1 MARGGSAMRP
11 LPFCYEYLNDPP
23 SWTRTPQ
30 SDSTREALLN
40 GRYAKTSV
48 WCTSQGNEGQRQMS
62 IGLPLAQGLYDP
74 RNEHDSC
81 GVGFI
86 VDLKGRKSHQ
96 IVRDGLVALNN
107 LNHRGA
113 CGCENN
119 TGDGAGLLIQIPHQF
134 LVARCQTLG
143 IKLPA
148 PEHYGVGAFFTSPEE
163 SQQKYGMEHFE
174 RLVAQEGQEFLGW
187 RRIETDG
194 SSLGESARRV
204 EPVMWHAFVGRGPT
218 IADADQFERKLYVIR
233 KRFEKEIEELGLDD
247 HKFFYFASLSCRT
260 LVYKGMLT
268 TEQLGLYF
276 ADDLGDPLCTSAL
289 CMFHSR
295 FSTNTFPSWELAHPY
310 RMISHNGEINTL
322 RGNINWM
329 RAREALFASD
339 LYEPGDVAKLRPI
352 IREGLS
358 DTACLDNAVELL
370 VRSGY
375 SLPHAMMMLIP
386 EAWENH
392 ESMSQAKKDFYKYH
406 SCLME
411 PWDGPASV
419 TFTDGKAIGAV
430 LDRNGLRP
438 SRYVV
443 TDDGRVI
450 MASEVGALEIDPER
464 VVRKGRLEPGK
475 MFPVDIE
482 KGQIVDD
489 ETLKNT
495 LASAHPYGKWL
506 GRYMV
511 PLADLPAAPEVP
523 GPDHETLR
531 HRQMAFGYTLE
542 DLKYILAPMGHSGE
556 EAIGSMGTDTP
567 LAVLSD
573 RAQPLFNYF
582 KQLFA
587 QVTNPPLDAIR
598 EELVTSV
605 FTGAGGEG
613 NLLEPQPESCRQ
625 IALAT
630 PILDN
635 DELARIKQL
644 DDWRGFKA
652 VTLPMLFT
660 AADGPE
666 GLRIALSSLI
676 DQACA
681 AIEQGAN
688 LIVLSDR
695 GVTALQAP
703 IPSLLACSGLHHEMV
718 RRGLRAL
725 AGLVIE
731 CGDARE
737 VHHFALLL
745 GYGAGTVNPYVAF
758 ETLNDMIGRGTI
770 EGIDHDQAVYRY
782 QKAIKKGVVKVM
794 SKMGISTIQSY
805 RGAQIFEAIGL
816 NEEFVRTYF
825 DKTASRVGGV
835 GLEEI
840 AGETLYHHHRAFA
853 SRGDAVTGAL
863 LEGGQ
868 YQWRRDGEQ
877 HLFNP
882 ETVFRLQHA
891 TQAGRYDIF
900 KKYTN
905 LIDDQNERLCTLRG
919 LFELRFGDNP
929 PVPIDEVEPVESI
942 VRRFATGAMSYGSI
956 SAEAHETL
964 AIAMNRLGGKSNTG
978 EGGEDPERYKPLP
991 GGDSKKSAIKQ
1002 VASGRFG
1009 VTSEYLV
1016 SAQELQ
1022 IKMAQG
1028 AKPGEGG
1035 QLPGHKVWP
1044 WIAKVRYST
1053 PGVGLISP
1061 PPHHDIYSIEDLA
1074 QLIYDLK
1081 NSNPRAR
1088 ISVKLVAEMGVG
1100 TVAAGV
1106 AKAHSDVVLISGH
1119 DGGTGASPLTSLKH
1133 AGIPWE
1139 LGLAETQQT
1148 LVLNRLRDR
1157 IIVQTDGQLKTGRDV
1172 VIAALLGAEEFG
1184 FATAPLVV
1192 MGCVMMR
1199 VCHLDTCPVGIA
1211 TQNPLLRQKFRGQ
1224 AEHVINFFKF
1234 IAQEVRELMAQLGF
1248 RTIDHMIGRSD
1259 LLDTKKA
1266 IDHYKAKWLDFSKI
1280 FHRPDVGP
1288 GVAVRR
1294 TQSQE
1299 HGLESSLDM
1308 TELLPRCMPAIE
1320 SGTAVSLELPIRN
1333 INRTVGT
1340 ILGSELTRRHGGA
1353 GLPDD
1358 TIQLRFTGTAG
1369 QSFGAFLPRGITMTL
1384 EGDANDYIGKGLS
1397 GGKIMVFPPRV
1408 ARFVAEENILIGN
1421 VALYGA
1427 TSGQAFFRGRA
1438 GERFCVRNSGAQAVV
1453 EGTGDHGCEYMTGG
1467 TAVVIGPTGRNF
1479 AAGMSGGV
1487 AFVMAKD
1494 VEFRKRCNL
1503 EMVDLEPLC
1512 EHDDIE
1518 LVRDLLIQH
1527 AGYTGSAVAKRLLK
1541 AWKRSIKEF
1550 VKVMPLDYR
1559 RVLEERKTAAVAD
1572 PAADLLRAVEVAR
1585 G

>member
-1 MARGGSAMRP
+1 MG
-11 LPFCYEYLNDPP
+11 PP
-23 SWTRTPQ
+23 PA
-30 SDSTREALLN
+30 E
-40 GRYAKTSV
+40 
-48 WCTSQGNEGQRQMS
+48 
-62 IGLPLAQGLYDP
+62 GLYDP
-74 RNEHDSC
+74 RYEHDSC

-96 IVRDGLVALNN
+96 IVRDGLAALNN

-119 TGDGAGLLIQIPHQF
+119 TGDGAGILIQVPHEF
-134 LVARCQTLG
+134 LVARCSALA
-143 IKLPA
+143 IELPE
-148 PEHYGVGAFFTSPEE
+148 PEHYGVGAFFTAPDE
-163 SQQKYGMEHFE
+163 SQQRYGMDLFE
-174 RLVAQEGQEFLGW
+174 RLVAEEGQAFLGW
-187 RRIETDG
+187 RRVRTDG
-194 SSLGESARRV
+194 SALGESARQV
-204 EPVMWHAFVGRGPT
+204 EPVIWHAFLGRSPALG
-218 IADADQFERKLYVIR
+218 DGERFERKLYVIR
-233 KRFEKEIEELGLDD
+233 KRFEKEIEESGLDD
-247 HKFFYFASLSCRT
+247 HKYFYFSSLSCRT

-268 TEQLGLYF
+268 TEQLGSYF
-276 ADDLGDPLCTSAL
+276 ADDLSDPLFKSAL

-295 FSTNTFPSWELAHPY
+295 FSTNTFPSWQLAHPY

-329 RAREALFASD
+329 RAREALFESS
-339 LYEPGDVAKLRPI
+339 LYDSGDIAKIKPI

-358 DTACLDNAVELL
+358 DTACLDNAIELL

-375 SLPHAMMMLIP
+375 SLPHVLMMLIP

-392 ESMSQAKKDFYKYH
+392 ESMSQVKKDFYRYH
-406 SCLME
+406 SCLIE

-419 TFTDGKAIGAV
+419 TFTDGKTIGAV

-438 SRYVV
+438 SRYIV
-443 TDDGRVI
+443 TDDARVI
-450 MASEVGALEIDPER
+450 MASEVGALEIAPEKI
-464 VVRKGRLEPGK
+464 VEKGRLEPGR
-475 MFPVDIE
+475 MFLVDLE
-482 KGQIVDD
+482 KGAIVGDQ
-489 ETLKNT
+489 ELKHA
-495 LASAHPYGKWL
+495 LASAKPYGEWL
-506 GRYMV
+506 DKYMV
-511 PLADLPAAPEVP
+511 RLADLPAAPEVP
-523 GPDHETLR
+523 GPDHDTLI
-531 HRQMAFGYTLE
+531 HRQIAFGYTLE
-542 DLKYILAPMGHSGE
+542 DLKYILNPMGSSGE

-573 RAQPLFNYF
+573 KAQPLFNYF

-605 FTGAGGEG
+605 FTGAGGEC
-613 NLLEPQPESCRQ
+613 NLLVPTPEACRQ
-625 IALAT
+625 IALEL

-644 DDWRGFKA
+644 KNWRGFTTL
-652 VTLPMLFT
+652 TLPMLFP
-660 AADGPE
+660 AARGAQ
-666 GLRIALSSLI
+666 GLAHALESVFER
-676 DQACA
+676 ACA
-681 AIEQGAN
+681 AIEEGAN

-695 GVTALQAP
+695 GVSAELAA

-718 RRGLRAL
+718 RRGLRAR

-745 GYGAGTVNPYVAF
+745 GYGAGTINPYLAF
-758 ETLNDMIGRGTI
+758 ETLDDMIRQGMI
-770 EGIDHDQAVYRY
+770 AGIDHDEAVYRY
-782 QKAIKKGVVKVM
+782 GKAIKKGVVKVM

-816 NEEFVRTYF
+816 HEDFVRKYF

-840 AGETLYHHHRAFA
+840 ASETLYHHHRAFA
-853 SRGDAVTGAL
+853 SRDTRPNWL

-868 YQWRRDGEQ
+868 YQWRRDGEY

-900 KKYTN
+900 KKYTR
-905 LIDDQNERLCTLRG
+905 LVDDQSERLCTLRA
-919 LFELRFGDNP
+919 LFAFRFDKCQ

-978 EGGEDPERYKPLP
+978 EGGEDRERYKPLP
-991 GGDSKKSAIKQ
+991 NGDSKRSAIKQ

-1016 SAQELQ
+1016 SADELQ

-1044 WIAKVRYST
+1044 WIAKVRHST

-1148 LVLNRLRDR
+1148 LVMNKLRDR

-1172 VIAALLGAEEFG
+1172 VIAALLGAEEYG

-1211 TQNPLLRQKFRGQ
+1211 TQNPELRAKFRGQ

-1234 IAQEVRELMAQLGF
+1234 VAQEVRELMSQLGF
-1248 RTIDHMIGRSD
+1248 RKIEDMIGRGD
-1259 LLDTKKA
+1259 LLDHKRA
-1266 IDHYKAKWLDFSKI
+1266 IDHYKTKGLDFSKI
-1280 FHRPDVGP
+1280 FHRPDPGP
-1288 GVAVRR
+1288 GVAVRKTR
-1294 TQSQE
+1294 DQE
-1299 HGLESSLDM
+1299 HGLESSLDV
-1308 TELLPRCMPAIE
+1308 TTLVPPCMPALE
-1320 SGTAVSLELPIRN
+1320 RSERVALELPIRN
-1333 INRTVGT
+1333 INRAVGT
-1340 ILGSELTRRHGGA
+1340 ILGSELTRRHGSA

-1358 TIQLRFTGTAG
+1358 TIGLKFNGSAG
-1369 QSFGAFLPRGITMTL
+1369 QSFGAFVPRGITLTL

-1397 GGKIMVFPPRV
+1397 GGKIIVYPPRS
-1408 ARFVAEENILIGN
+1408 ARFVAEDNSLIGN

-1427 TSGQAFFRGRA
+1427 TSGLAFFRGRA
-1438 GERFCVRNSGAQAVV
+1438 GERFCVRNSGATAVV
-1453 EGTGDHGCEYMTGG
+1453 EGTGDHCCEYMTGG
-1467 TAVVIGPTGRNF
+1467 VTVVIGSTGRNF
-1479 AAGMSGGV
+1479 AAGMSGGL
-1487 AFVMAKD
+1487 AFVLEKERD
-1494 VEFRKRCNL
+1494 FRKHCNL
-1503 EMVDLEPLC
+1503 DMVDIEPLC
-1512 EHDDIE
+1512 ARADVE

-1527 AGYTGSAVAKRLLK
+1527 AACTGSSVAKRLLK
-1541 AWKRSIKEF
+1541 DWKRSVARF
-1550 VKVMPLDYR
+1550 VKVIPLDYR
-1559 RVLEERKTAAVAD
+1559 RVLEEQKAATGLH
-1572 PAADLLRAVEVAR
+1572 PPSSRLEPVEVNH